1 MEPTYVIVII
11 AITLIMYIIFLP
23 LVPLA
28 AEGKSIPS
36 LPNFGNTYH
45 VKGETC
51 IRLTIKPL
59 SSSRFAQMCRIC
71 HYRTDFAAL
80 C

>member
-1 MEPTYVIVII
+1 
-11 AITLIMYIIFLP
+11 MYIVFLP

-45 VKGETC
+45 VKGKTC
-51 IRLTIKPL
+51 IRLQIKLL
-59 SSSRFAQMCRIC
+59 SSSHFAQMCRTS

>member
-1 MEPTYVIVII
+1 MEHNVAVSI
-11 AITLIMYIIFLP
+11 AITLIMFFFS
-23 LVPLA
+23 LA

-51 IRLTIKPL
+51 IRLKL
-59 SSSRFAQMCRIC
+59 
-71 HYRTDFAAL
+71 
-80 C
+80 